1 MKVEKFQLF
10 MMNVHLVFASS
21 FQNMKKVKRH
31 RVDILADKHAKGDK
45 CQKSFPTRTIEI
57 IL

>member
-1 MKVEKFQLF
+1 MR
-10 MMNVHLVFASS
+10 
-21 FQNMKKVKRH
+21 KVKPD
-31 RVDILADKHAKGDK
+31 RVDILADRHAKGDK

>member
-1 MKVEKFQLF
+1 